1 MQGVSHCSSCY
12 ECRLRMEGWSAAL
25 LGDLGAVAQVAQIAH
40 TGGGAPSLQ
49 TPTARLVGCE
59 L

>member
-1 MQGVSHCSSCY
+1 
-12 ECRLRMEGWSAAL
+12 MEGWSAAL
-25 LGDLGAVAQVAQIAH
+25 LEDLGAEAQVAQIAH

-49 TPTARLVGCE
+49 TPTAGLVGCE